1 MGDPGDDGRGHQH
14 VELTDEG
21 RALFDRLRR
30 AALRHDKRLRT
41 HLSDEEITRLAG
53 LLDKLQAGV
62 GANSAEKR
70 TGVAPAARGDVP

>member
-1 MGDPGDDGRGHQH
+1 M
-14 VELTDEG
+14 ELTDEG

-30 AALRHDKRLRT
+30 VALRHDKRLRT

-62 GANSAEKR
+62 EADSAEKR
-70 TGVAPAARGDVP
+70 TGVASAARGDVP

>member
-1 MGDPGDDGRGHQH
+1 M
-14 VELTDEG
+14 
-21 RALFDRLRR
+21 
-30 AALRHDKRLRT
+30 ALRHDKRLRT

-62 GANSAEKR
+62 EADSAEKR